1 MPTDAAT
8 AIFSIR
14 LPAGDKALLERAAR
28 HLGVSKSEF
37 VRRSIAAYAAEVM
50 QFDAGAVDAHY
61 IGQGGGLRR
70 PQADA
75 CKRTIVARLREK
87 HGYDRP
93 GLRRS
98 GGCCGI

>member
-37 VRRSIAAYAAEVM
+37 IRRSIAAYAAEVM
-50 QFDAGAVDAHY
+50 PVDELDADARH
-61 IGQGGGLRR
+61 IGQGGGLRC

-75 CKRTIVARLREK
+75 RKRTIAARLREK
-87 HGYDRP
+87 HGYAN
-93 GLRRS
+93 
-98 GGCCGI
+98 